1 MTKVEDL
8 INATQEAAIAASLT
22 SLTSFQFR
30 SKKSVKKAKKS
41 TKKSV
46 RKSKK
51 SVRKSK
57 KSVKRR

>member
-8 INATQEAAIAASLT
+8 INATQEAAISASLT

-51 SVRKSK
+51 SV
-57 KSVKRR
+57 KRR

>member
-8 INATQEAAIAASLT
+8 INATQQAAISAASPGV
-22 SLTSFQFR
+22 FQFR
-30 SKKSVKKAKKS
+30 SKKSVKKSKKSAKKS
-41 TKKSV
+41 T

-51 SVRKSK
+51 SVKKSK